1 MKYRIVADTSCDLE
15 IGSNKLK
22 DVKFIPFT
30 IQIDEHSFKDIEKT
44 QIEMIELMADSPH
57 PAKTS
62 CPSPNDFIEAFEGD
76 DDEVI
81 FVVTISSNLSGTYNS
96 AVLAKKMYLEEH
108 NEKEIYLID
117 SKSAASA
124 ETCITYYLM
133 ELLQNQQEMTAAEI
147 YRKAISFVKEMRTLF
162 ILEDL
167 NNLMKNGRLNKVKG
181 IIANLLHIK
190 LILGEDGNG
199 EITLYKKARGTKRA
213 YKALLDSIEE
223 RSIGLNIEEKEIF
236 ISHCNALQK
245 ALDIKEMIK
254 ERYNFKNI
262 HILETNGLSTI
273 YTSDGGVVLTF

>member
-1 MKYRIVADTSCDLE
+1 MKYKIIVDTSCDLE
-15 IGSNKLK
+15 IGSNKLI

-30 IQIDEHSFKDIEKT
+30 IQIDEQSFKDTEKT
-44 QIEMIELMADSPH
+44 QIEMIKLMANSPY

-62 CPSPNDFIEAFEGD
+62 CPSPNEFIEAFKGE

-96 AVLAKKMYLEEH
+96 ALLAKKIYLEEH
-108 NEKEIYLID
+108 NEKEIYIID
-117 SKSAASA
+117 SKSAAAA

-133 ELLQNQQEMTAAEI
+133 ELLQNQQNTEGVEV
-147 YRKAISFVKEMRTLF
+147 YKKVNSFVSETKTLF
-162 ILEDL
+162 ILDDL

-190 LILGEDGNG
+190 LILGEDGKG
-199 EITLYKKARGTKRA
+199 EITLYKKARGNKRA

-223 RSIGLNIEEKEIF
+223 RAVGINIEEKEIF

-245 ALDIKEMIK
+245 ALDLKEMIK
-254 ERYNFKNI
+254 QRYNFKDI

-273 YTSDGGVVLTF
+273 YTSDGGVVVAF